1 MDYCQ
6 IFSQIR
12 GVVQFL
18 QSIKANKSCESNKME
33 KNEFRA
39 VIKYFYIKDSTPKET
54 KVVTW
59 SLWYICTIVQN
70 CEQLGEW
77 V

>member
-54 KVVTW
+54 KVVT
-59 SLWYICTIVQN
+59 
-70 CEQLGEW
+70 
-77 V
+77 